1 METQMTE
8 PLNFKQWCE
17 LNGRLWPG
25 GEDFARNYGD
35 YEVYLFD
42 LGAIEL
48 PGRSRDG
55 DDNN

>member
-1 METQMTE
+1 MTE

-25 GEDFARNYGD
+25 GKDFARNYGD
-35 YEVYLFD
+35 YEIYLFD

-48 PGRSRDG
+48 PGRSRNE
-55 DDNN
+55 DDND